1 MDFSTPASNLDD
13 ISTERRSSSIAGG
26 LPNTTKSGEVTPSIE
41 SPLYNNIII
50 PESTLDLFFQH
61 FNSLQKQLEEINAHM
76 SRNSVITV
84 DSLSPAPA
92 SQEVNKELVTRI
104 SALQEL
110 VMNQTSQLEE
120 LRVDRQLLLE
130 ENKLMKEQINSLSVN
145 LSALRDSANIVNDFT
160 SCATAGDEI
169 WGINAAECRDEGSE
183 MVISCGAD
191 CGKIKMPP
199 EDFSF
204 AVLHTVL
211 PSLSKSDI
219 KAVKILSPNSS
230 ALGSVTLENQSP
242 ETSENAQKSEIIDGP
257 RSAFSLLVRLSSGEL
272 LKQIFKEKRNL
283 TSFSLMDINPSLLGE
298 TSTSK
303 LTQTNIFIN
312 YYLQKE
318 KYNEFRKLRTYAK
331 TIGLKYVWHRG
342 GKFFTKKGDGER
354 AYVFSTKEDL
364 DRILLQP
371 QKINKITI
379 NTNVNSESGLQNDNN
394 HNNNNNNNNMNKITI
409 ISQKVNSRKT
419 NKVRG
424 GKNQNENKIENN
436 TKAKNKKTKNQKVTN
451 TPIIST
457 QNISSPA

>member
-1 MDFSTPASNLDD
+1 
-13 ISTERRSSSIAGG
+13 
-26 LPNTTKSGEVTPSIE
+26 
-41 SPLYNNIII
+41 
-50 PESTLDLFFQH
+50 
-61 FNSLQKQLEEINAHM
+61 
-76 SRNSVITV
+76 
-84 DSLSPAPA
+84 
-92 SQEVNKELVTRI
+92 
-104 SALQEL
+104 
-110 VMNQTSQLEE
+110 
-120 LRVDRQLLLE
+120 
-130 ENKLMKEQINSLSVN
+130 
-145 LSALRDSANIVNDFT
+145 
-160 SCATAGDEI
+160 
-169 WGINAAECRDEGSE
+169 
-183 MVISCGAD
+183 
-191 CGKIKMPP
+191 MPP

-204 AVLHTVL
+204 TVLNTVL

-230 ALGSVTLENQSP
+230 APGSVTLENQSP

-257 RSAFSLLVRLSSGEL
+257 RSAFSLLVRLSSGQL
-272 LKQIFKEKRNL
+272 LKQIFKEKRHL
-283 TSFSLMDINPSLLGE
+283 TSFSLMDINLSLHGD

-331 TIGLKYVWHRG
+331 TIGLKYEWHRG

-354 AYVFSTKEDL
+354 VYVSSTKEDL
-364 DRILLQP
+364 DRILLQT

-379 NTNVNSESGLQNDNN
+379 NTNVNSEFGLQNDIKDDK
-394 HNNNNNNNNMNKITI
+394 NNNINKITI

-436 TKAKNKKTKNQKVTN
+436 TKATNKKTKNQKVTN

-457 QNISSPA
+457 QNIFSPA